1 MSVNKVILLGNVG
14 QDPRVK
20 YFDTGSAV
28 ATFPLAT
35 TDRAYTLSNG
45 TQIPERTEW
54 HNIVVSNR
62 LAEVVD
68 KYVHKGDKL
77 YLEGK
82 IRTRSYTDQSGA
94 TRYITEVYADN
105 MEMLTPKGASTGASA
120 TASASSQMGRET
132 PCRRDRR
139 SLRRGTRRRGSLCR
153 GNHRRDTHRKLS
165 LRRCSRD
172 RRNLRKGT
180 RRRDSRDLCSRR
192 RGSPQKIIRQMTCR
206 FKFN

>member
-35 TDRAYTLSNG
+35 TDRAYTLANG

-62 LAEVVD
+62 LAEIVD

-82 IRTRSYTDQSGA
+82 IKTRSYSDQTGA
-94 TRYITEVYADN
+94 MRYITEVYVDN
-105 MEMLTPKGASTGASA
+105 MEMLSPKGANPAAGTSA
-120 TASASSQMGRET
+120 GQQTSPVQSNPAQQSLQGQPSQGQPEQGNSA
-132 PCRRDRR
+132 D
-139 SLRRGTRRRGSLCR
+139 
-153 GNHRRDTHRKLS
+153 
-165 LRRCSRD
+165 
-172 RRNLRKGT
+172 
-180 RRRDSRDLCSRR
+180 DL
-192 RGSPQKIIRQMTCR
+192 P
-206 FKFN
+206 F